1 MSCSAFTYAKL
12 SSPYRTALP
21 ALETSPLAALTL
33 LNNLSSAGYLSG
45 GLSNVQ
51 GGRWRK
57 SLLSSV
63 SNLLT
68 RLAASQEDVDSR
80 RQLGQILRFIPA
92 LNDGTSFATSLEQ
105 LLSDRVNW
113 ARGAGAEGAVADRR
127 KQGVWNQAHITAS
140 VLQCIAELAPMYDEL
155 RVPVTRSL
163 LEQGGLQDLLRAY
176 GWNREVLEVLA
187 TLADQWSADKRYV
200 VNPFMSMAELTGSLL
215 ELDSN
220 PILLNL
226 ISADSALRASS
237 LRLLILTSAPGANED
252 PLSPHNIWSHCQAVE
267 QSEMTLRNV
276 RDRTAQ
282 IARLGRLL
290 QSVPK
295 DASESLLSATTH
307 GIRYLLSQ
315 LKVNYRPIYPE
326 AIKALQGLTSQHG
339 DVIWEQVWAELEKT
353 HAATVFAVPDLQVEN
368 PAWTVVEENG
378 GKEKSRAAKQDSE
391 EEAEYR
397 CTAMDKMVKVFKKEW
412 AGAEDLTIVD
422 ASEIS
427 VRPAPSAYLDRQ
439 GELTVQSQ
447 ISSDRLDVLNYEAQ
461 LVAFL
466 AAVPLLAEKHTRL
479 IVPMFFAV
487 SGYEIASSADPATL
501 STRTLQNRTA
511 TFLELF
517 TKFVNPKAAFR
528 SDELRGIYL
537 DILAKGD
544 NRLQKL
550 ALECLLT
557 FKSPNLVNYA
567 ENLRTLLEESK
578 FRDELTHFSLEQ
590 DAGVIEN
597 SHRPEAVAV
606 TTRLL
611 YGIITAR
618 RGRTSAHGLQG
629 RKQAILTALSGCSP
643 AELQTLVDLMLEP
656 FKGDGKGDAP
666 GRQQLGY
673 MSLLHD
679 VLRYLGPQI
688 ADHWPVLLGTTIELV
703 VSAQAKISQEN
714 TGMDVDGAEEATD
727 VEVADADAA
736 DDNVSTAPLRSI
748 RTAGIKRIVEFVR
761 SRVEFDFTPYLA
773 RIFEGI
779 ISPRLDKLDVENTQ
793 APSGVLDL
801 IAALAVSPTT
811 APSLSELDAR
821 TLPQTFACLVA
832 PKVKPSVI
840 GRVFDVIDSLLALD
854 DTKILSTHINTL
866 LARIIELVPALKQGG
881 GQDDLLRRLLAILSQ
896 LSTIVTDGPQAQTL
910 ASLLGPM
917 LRQSNKQFPEKAKLN
932 ILLTLQRLYAISPD
946 FADPTSTFF
955 GQSYELISNLL
966 QTLFF
971 PSSRRALIGVLKEFS
986 VVDAQLAESIRIV
999 ADLNAYSVKRMD
1011 EPDFAKRLDA
1021 FGEVNDGQVAFSTR
1035 RQWLPLLRSAL
1046 FFIRD
1051 PEELSIRT
1059 NASALLQKFLATVG
1073 PAKAGELVDV
1083 LTFLVIPGLKQ
1094 ALKSKLEMVRNEIL
1108 AIFSCAVKT
1117 CTGVPVLVDL
1127 QAMLGQDE
1135 EQDFFVNMA
1144 HIQVHRRTRA
1154 IHRLRDL
1161 VAEGS
1166 ISESAT
1172 STIFLPLLEH
1182 VITGATDVS
1191 DHHLVNESI
1200 TSVGALSSVLRW
1212 SRYNAL
1218 LTRYLKLGSTKSTQQ
1233 KFYIRTVS
1241 AIIDNFHFDLS
1252 ATATVEVQD
1261 IVVEAEDDNEVEVE
1275 TAQPAPS
1282 QSAKITEVVLGK
1294 LLPSLTRFVGQ
1305 KAETDDNIRIPV
1317 ALGIVKIAH
1326 ALPTESSA
1334 VEVLRII
1341 TTTSQILRS
1350 KDQDTRD
1357 LARETVCKIAIYL
1370 GPDWLVRVVKELREA
1385 LQRGPQ
1391 KHVLAVTVH
1400 AILVQAMADERFSNL
1415 DAAVQDA
1422 VEVSAEVVWG
1432 ESGKDVETEGFK
1444 SKMREVKGASSR
1456 GYDTFQLVSRLA
1468 SPGKVAT
1475 ILGPVR
1481 DVMHASQA
1489 VKTMLHVDEALRR
1502 ITLGLNANAQ
1512 LGPQDLLSL
1521 CYSLIGGNSSYLKVQ
1536 AKIKHKSAKGSTAN
1550 LGDRFLVQMKRDPG
1564 KEEDFYPLNAHKFVA
1579 FGLDLF
1585 VTAFRRGKFD
1595 FDDQDILSRLG
1606 PLVGAIGNT
1615 LYSSHETVL
1624 SLGLKAT
1631 AAVARCPLPQLED
1644 ALPVY
1649 VTNIMKVIK
1658 SAGGTVESEL
1668 VQTALKALAVIVRD
1682 CKSSTLTD
1690 GQLKYILETI
1700 APDMEESDRQAA
1712 IFAILRAIVSRKFV
1726 VPEIYDLMDRVSSIM
1741 VTSQSSN
1748 VQEQCRS
1755 VLMAFLLDYPQGAGR
1770 LKAQMTFL
1778 AQNLSYVYETGR
1790 VSVMELLSAV
1800 FGKFSDS
1807 IVEEYCD
1814 LFFVALVMV
1823 LANDDSEK
1831 CRSMASVL
1839 IKLLLESVGEGS
1851 QFRIVGILNGWIK
1864 DRAQNRVLAG
1874 AALNVMSSLIGSE
1887 VDVADSATRAM
1898 LPIITESAMQLGDA
1912 EAEAELSAFPTQ
1924 LDHIVPHQALSGLG
1938 KLLSLESLNL
1948 ENGQELPL
1956 DDVIAHLLFPHDW
1969 VRFDTTR
1976 VLSTLFARD
1985 SGAGVA
1991 EFEDRQLL
1999 DVARKAC
2006 IVLKSGKDTDG
2017 EETVVDPKLADEVVK
2032 LLWNIAKYWA
2042 VSSGLSRAS
2051 SFPYLTTAS

>member
-1 MSCSAFTYAKL
+1 M
-12 SSPYRTALP
+12 
-21 ALETSPLAALTL
+21 
-33 LNNLSSAGYLSG
+33 
-45 GLSNVQ
+45 
-51 GGRWRK
+51 
-57 SLLSSV
+57 
-63 SNLLT
+63 
-68 RLAASQEDVDSR
+68 
-80 RQLGQILRFIPA
+80 
-92 LNDGTSFATSLEQ
+92 
-105 LLSDRVNW
+105 
-113 ARGAGAEGAVADRR
+113 
-127 KQGVWNQAHITAS
+127 
-140 VLQCIAELAPMYDEL
+140 
-155 RVPVTRSL
+155 
-163 LEQGGLQDLLRAY
+163 
-176 GWNREVLEVLA
+176 
-187 TLADQWSADKRYV
+187 
-200 VNPFMSMAELTGSLL
+200 
-215 ELDSN
+215 
-220 PILLNL
+220 
-226 ISADSALRASS
+226 
-237 LRLLILTSAPGANED
+237 
-252 PLSPHNIWSHCQAVE
+252 
-267 QSEMTLRNV
+267 
-276 RDRTAQ
+276 
-282 IARLGRLL
+282 
-290 QSVPK
+290 
-295 DASESLLSATTH
+295 
-307 GIRYLLSQ
+307 
-315 LKVNYRPIYPE
+315 
-326 AIKALQGLTSQHG
+326 
-339 DVIWEQVWAELEKT
+339 
-353 HAATVFAVPDLQVEN
+353 
-368 PAWTVVEENG
+368 
-378 GKEKSRAAKQDSE
+378 
-391 EEAEYR
+391 
-397 CTAMDKMVKVFKKEW
+397 
-412 AGAEDLTIVD
+412 
-422 ASEIS
+422 
-427 VRPAPSAYLDRQ
+427 
-439 GELTVQSQ
+439 
-447 ISSDRLDVLNYEAQ
+447 LNYEAQ

-466 AAVPLLAEKHTRL
+466 AAVPLLAEKHTRS

-487 SGYEIASSADPATL
+487 SGYEASSTGDRPTL
-501 STRTLQNRTA
+501 STRQLQSRTA

-528 SDELRGIYL
+528 SDELRTIYL

-550 ALECLLT
+550 SLECLLT
-557 FKSPNLVNYA
+557 FKSPSLVDYA
-567 ENLRTLLEESK
+567 ESLRTLLEESK

-590 DAGVIEN
+590 DSGVIEP

-606 TTRLL
+606 TIRLL

-643 AELQTLVDLMLEP
+643 DELQTLVDLMLEP
-656 FKGDGKGDAP
+656 FAKVEGQSKGDAP
-666 GRQQLGY
+666 GRQQLGF

-688 ADHWPVLLGTTIELV
+688 ADHWPVLLGTTIDLV
-703 VSAQAKISQEN
+703 AAAQSKIDAEVLDAVQVE
-714 TGMDVDGAEEATD
+714 DQDQVPEEEEAEE
-727 VEVADADAA
+727 EVAEETTG
-736 DDNVSTAPLRSI
+736 SAPLRSI

-761 SRVEFDFTPYLA
+761 SRVEYDFTPYLH
-773 RIFEGI
+773 RIFAAV

-801 IAALAVSPTT
+801 IAALAVSPKT
-811 APSLSELDAR
+811 APSLSEMDAR

-840 GRVFDVIDSLLALD
+840 GRVFDVVDSLLGID
-854 DTKILSTHINTL
+854 DQEILSAHIDTL
-866 LARIIELVPALKQGG
+866 LDRIIQLVPALKQGQ

-896 LSTIVTDGPQAQTL
+896 LSVIVTDGPQAQTL

-932 ILLTLQRLYAISPD
+932 ILLTLQRSYAISPD
-946 FADPTSTFF
+946 FAHPTSTFF
-955 GQSYELISNLL
+955 GQSFELISNLL

-971 PSSRRALIGVLKEFS
+971 PSSRRALIGVLDTFA
-986 VVDAQLAESIRIV
+986 VVDDTLKESIRITG
-999 ADLNAYSVKRMD
+999 DLNAYSARRMD

-1021 FGEVNDGQVAFSTR
+1021 FGEVNDGQVVFTTR

-1059 NASALLQKFLATVG
+1059 NASALLQRFINTVG
-1073 PAKAGELVDV
+1073 PAAEGELADV
-1083 LTFLVIPGLKQ
+1083 LIYLLVPGLKQ

-1108 AIFSCAVKT
+1108 AVFSHAVKT
-1117 CTGVPVLVDL
+1117 CTGVPVLIDL
-1127 QAMLGQDE
+1127 QPVLGQDE
-1135 EQDFFVNMA
+1135 EQDFFTNMA
-1144 HIQVHRRTRA
+1144 HIQVHRRARA

-1161 VAEGS
+1161 VADGK

-1200 TSVGALSSVLRW
+1200 TTIGALSSVMRW

-1218 LTRYLKLGSTKSTQQ
+1218 LTRYLRLGSSKSAQQ
-1233 KFYIRTVS
+1233 KFYIRSVS

-1252 ATATVEVQD
+1252 PSTIVEEQAVVEEAED
-1261 IVVEAEDDNEVEVE
+1261 DVVVEAEVV
-1275 TAQPAPS
+1275 APT
-1282 QSAKITEVVLGK
+1282 QSARITEVVLGK
-1294 LLPSLTRFVGQ
+1294 LLPSLTRFVEQ
-1305 KAETDDNIRIPV
+1305 KDETEDNIRIPV

-1341 TTTSQILRS
+1341 TTTAQILRS

-1370 GPDWLVRVVKELREA
+1370 GPDWLVRVIKELRDA

-1400 AILVQAMADERFSNL
+1400 AILVKATGDDRFSNL
-1415 DAAVQDA
+1415 DTAVQDA
-1422 VEVSAEVVWG
+1422 VEISAEVVWG

-1468 SPGKVAT
+1468 SPGKIAT

-1512 LGPQDLLSL
+1512 LGPEDLLSL
-1521 CYSLIGGNSSYLKVQ
+1521 CYSLIGGNSSYLKVK
-1536 AKIKHKSAKGSTAN
+1536 AKLKHKSAKGSTAN
-1550 LGDRFLVQMKRDPG
+1550 VGDRFIVQMKRDPG

-1585 VTAFRRGKFD
+1585 VTAFRRGRFD
-1595 FDDQDILSRLG
+1595 FDNADILSRLG

-1658 SAGGTVESEL
+1658 SAGGTTESDL
-1668 VQTALKALAVIVRD
+1668 VQTAFKALAVIIRD

-1690 GQLKYILETI
+1690 GQLKYILECI
-1700 APDMEESDRQAA
+1700 APDMEESDRQSA

-1741 VTSQSSN
+1741 VTSQSTN
-1748 VQEQCRS
+1748 VQEQCRG
-1755 VLMAFLLDYPQGAGR
+1755 VLMAFLLDYPQGQGR

-1800 FGKFSDS
+1800 FGKFSEA

-1831 CRSMASVL
+1831 CRGMASVL
-1839 IKLLLESVGEGS
+1839 IKLLLECVGEGS

-1864 DRAQNRVLAG
+1864 ERAQNRVLAG
-1874 AALNVMSSLIGSE
+1874 AALNVLASLIGSQ
-1887 VDVADSATRAM
+1887 VDVRDSAVKAV
-1898 LPIITESAMQLGDA
+1898 LPIIIESAAQLGDA
-1912 EAEAELSAFPTQ
+1912 EVEQSAFAER

-1938 KLLSLESLNL
+1938 KLLLLDDFALDDE
-1948 ENGQELPL
+1948 EELPL
-1956 DDVIAHLLFPHDW
+1956 DDIIAHLLFPHDW

-1976 VLSTLFARD
+1976 ILSTLFIKD
-1985 SGAGVA
+1985 EGKGVA
-1991 EFEDRQLL
+1991 EFTDQQLL
-1999 DVARKAC
+1999 DTARKAC
-2006 IVLKSGKDTDG
+2006 VVLKGGRDADG

-2032 LLWNIAKYWA
+2032 LLWNIAKHWA
-2042 VSSGLSRAS
+2042 VRLPLKRRC
-2051 SFPYLTTAS
+2051 L